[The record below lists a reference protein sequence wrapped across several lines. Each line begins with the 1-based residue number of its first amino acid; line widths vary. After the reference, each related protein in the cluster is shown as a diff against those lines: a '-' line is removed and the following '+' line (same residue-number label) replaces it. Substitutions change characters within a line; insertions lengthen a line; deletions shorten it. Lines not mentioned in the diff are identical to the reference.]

1 MYYELFG
8 SDGDSDEAEAKPKL
22 APSPTASDG
31 IVDEILKQAEAGD
44 AEHQDSADDEEAA
57 SEAGDQI
64 IGSLSPGAARDL
76 PGAAAPHSGGARRAS
91 LD

>member
-8 SDGDSDEAEAKPKL
+8 SDGDSDEAEAEPKL

-57 SEAGDQI
+57 SEAGKEEDDEEE
-64 IGSLSPGAARDL
+64 GDDECL
-76 PGAAAPHSGGARRAS
+76 PRCVLCCLA
-91 LD
+91 